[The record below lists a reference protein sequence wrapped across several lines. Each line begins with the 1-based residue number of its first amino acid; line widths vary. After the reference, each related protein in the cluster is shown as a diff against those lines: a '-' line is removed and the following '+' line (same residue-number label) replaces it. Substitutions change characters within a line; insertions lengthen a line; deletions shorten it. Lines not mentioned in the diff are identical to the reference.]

1 MPTAEEMAA
10 AGFAPEDFE
19 ADIVEVW
26 PEHWDAVRFFLRLP
40 TQWRYGMSGRP
51 GLDYPAVMSLLAPMR
66 LPQAK
71 ADEILES
78 VQVMEM
84 AALEAMSKK

>member
-1 MPTAEEMAA
+1 MAA

-40 TQWRYGMSGRP
+40 TQWRYGMSGRT
-51 GLDYPAVMSLLAPMR
+51 GLDYTAVMAMLREMR
-66 LPQAK
+66 LPRDK
-71 ADEILES
+71 REEIFAG
-78 VQVMEM
+78 VQVMEI
-84 AALEAMSKK
+84 AALEEMKRK

>member
-1 MPTAEEMAA
+1 MAA

-40 TQWRYGMSGRP
+40 TQWRYGLSGRT
-51 GLDYPAVMSLLAPMR
+51 GLDYTAVLSLLATLYPAWRASRMD
-66 LPQAK
+66 PA
-71 ADEILES
+71 E
-78 VQVMEM
+78 
-84 AALEAMSKK
+84 ALRHE